1 MKLVEERK
9 AKAAENSNWTT
20 TIRQDDGPPCH
31 LGPDRRQY
39 GGNLVAM
46 NAAGRPLY
54 GCRVIHPEQSARMRQ
69 STTCRQI
76 VEVDGIQER
85 L

>member
-9 AKAAENSNWTT
+9 AKAAENSSDPLPAARTMVAL
-20 TIRQDDGPPCH
+20 CH

-46 NAAGRPLY
+46 NAGGDLSTDGASSGR
-54 GCRVIHPEQSARMRQ
+54 S
-69 STTCRQI
+69 
-76 VEVDGIQER
+76 
-85 L
+85 

>member
-9 AKAAENSNWTT
+9 AKAAKNSNDPLPPVRT
-20 TIRQDDGPPCH
+20 TIALCH

-54 GCRVIHPEQSARMRQ
+54 GWRVIRPKSMDMRH
-69 STTCRQI
+69 
-76 VEVDGIQER
+76 VG
-85 L
+85 

>member
-1 MKLVEERK
+1 MKLVEEREP
-9 AKAAENSNWTT
+9 KAAENSIDPLPAARTT
-20 TIRQDDGPPCH
+20 VLPCH

-54 GCRVIHPEQSARMRQ
+54 GWRVIRPRQ
-69 STTCRQI
+69 STRTGKLAR
-76 VEVDGIQER
+76 
-85 L
+85 

>member
-9 AKAAENSNWTT
+9 AKAAENSNRPTT
-20 TIRQDDGPPCH
+20 SSKGDRRFMH

-46 NAAGRPLY
+46 NAGGDLSTDGASSGR
-54 GCRVIHPEQSARMRQ
+54 S
-69 STTCRQI
+69 
-76 VEVDGIQER
+76 
-85 L
+85 